1 MKKMSGKTVLVT
13 GASGYIGRHI
23 VKACLAQ
30 GCRVIAS
37 DVVNHDIDRRAEF
50 CSIPIFSG
58 DTDIYAQLGKPDV
71 MIHLAWKDGFIHN
84 SPAHMG
90 LLSDHVT
97 FLNHMIDGGLP
108 VLSVMGSMHEV
119 GYWEGAIDE
128 HTPCNPLSQ
137 YGIAK
142 NALRQSTMLYAK
154 GKETSLRWL
163 RAYYIYGDDGR
174 GSSIFSKIV
183 AAAQRGDRTF
193 PFTSGKNMYDFIQ
206 IDELA
211 KQIIAA
217 TLQNKY
223 EGIINVCTGTPKTL
237 AEQVECFIAD
247 HGYDIQLQYGAFPD
261 RPYDSPGVWGDAT
274 IINRI
279 LKDEKER

>member
-1 MKKMSGKTVLVT
+1 MKMMSGKTVLVT
-13 GASGYIGRHI
+13 GASGYIGRHV

-58 DTDIYAQLGKPDV
+58 DADIYAQLGKPDV

-174 GSSIFSKIV
+174 GSSIF
-183 AAAQRGDRTF
+183 
-193 PFTSGKNMYDFIQ
+193 
-206 IDELA
+206 
-211 KQIIAA
+211 
-217 TLQNKY
+217 
-223 EGIINVCTGTPKTL
+223 
-237 AEQVECFIAD
+237 
-247 HGYDIQLQYGAFPD
+247 
-261 RPYDSPGVWGDAT
+261 
-274 IINRI
+274 
-279 LKDEKER
+279 